1 MGLNDGRVGAAIA
14 VSNMDL
20 AVEFYEGK
28 LGLRSTGGDD
38 PDGGR
43 TYQCDG
49 GTTVHIFPSPLARA
63 SGATAAGWRVED
75 VESTIAGNSAIKN
88 VRSPLDPAHADQV
101 SKDGRSAMVVKST
114 WETPDAAREF
124 FSAYA
129 RGLRYRFESATTEE
143 SSTNRQALTTPVA
156 ATDLRLQGSDVLTVI
171 AFDRDTANAIVDAVT
186 ASAL

>member
-14 VSNMDL
+14 VSNMDR

-75 VESTIAGNSAIKN
+75 VEGTIDELISNG
-88 VRSPLDPAHADQV
+88 V
-101 SKDGRSAMVVKST
+101 SLEQYSDG
-114 WETPDAAREF
+114 PF
-124 FSAYA
+124 
-129 RGLRYRFESATTEE
+129 
-143 SSTNRQALTTPVA
+143 
-156 ATDLRLQGSDVLTVI
+156 ATDEKGLARMGDYVGAWVKDPDGNVL
-171 AFDRDTANAIVDAVT
+171 AIGNG
-186 ASAL
+186 